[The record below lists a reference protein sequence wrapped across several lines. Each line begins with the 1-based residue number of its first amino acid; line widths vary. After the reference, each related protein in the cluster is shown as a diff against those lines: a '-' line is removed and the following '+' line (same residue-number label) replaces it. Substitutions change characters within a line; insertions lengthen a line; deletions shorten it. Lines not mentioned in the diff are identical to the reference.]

1 MLRWIKNVLYLS
13 GKELRSLFSDPV
25 LMVLIIYMFTMALIM
40 ISNAITTEVKNASVA
55 IIDNDHST
63 LSYRL
68 RDSLIAPYFKK
79 VDTIQYAEIDRL
91 MDTGAYTFVID
102 IPPDYQR
109 DMLAQRYPKI
119 QLLVDATAMTQA
131 HIGASYIN
139 QIFSGEINQLLK
151 KESATAFMPI
161 KSAVNILYNS
171 NYSSQWFTGALQLV
185 GNLNL
190 LTLLLVGAAV
200 IRERE
205 RGTIEHLLVMPV
217 SSSEIAV
224 SKILANGLVLLTV
237 SLLSLRFMVAGVLQ
251 VPLPEDAIPL
261 FALGAAA
268 FIFSISSLGL
278 MLAIFAPTMPQFG
291 LLCLPVH
298 IVMYLLSGTL
308 SPLENMPA
316 TAQWLTQFSP
326 TTIFGSFAQDVLFRG
341 AGLAMV
347 WDKIAKMAAIGSI
360 FLTIALI
367 QFKSMLSRQG

>member
-1 MLRWIKNVLYLS
+1 MLRWFKNVFYLS

-25 LMVLIIYMFTMALIM
+25 LIILIIYMFTLALLSIAT
-40 ISNAITTEVKNASVA
+40 AITTEVKNASVA
-55 IIDNDHST
+55 IIDHDHSA

-68 RDSLIAPYFKK
+68 RDSLLPPNFKQ
-79 VDTIQYAEIDRL
+79 VDTITYHEIDRL

-102 IPPDYQR
+102 IPPNYQR
-109 DMLAQRYPKI
+109 DMLAQRYPKV

-131 HIGASYIN
+131 NIGASYISR
-139 QIFSGEINQLLK
+139 IFNGEINQFLK
-151 KESATAFMPI
+151 KQDDTAFIPI

-171 NYSSQWFTGALQLV
+171 NYSSKWFMGALQLV

-190 LTLLLVGAAV
+190 LTLLLVGAAI

-217 SSSEIAV
+217 GSSEIAV

-237 SLLSLRFMVAGVLQ
+237 TLLSLRFVVGDILK
-251 VPLPEDAIPL
+251 VPLPDNAMPL
-261 FALGAAA
+261 FGLGAAA
-268 FIFSISSLGL
+268 FIFSISSLGI

-291 LLCLPVH
+291 LLCLPVYV
-298 IVMYLLSGTL
+298 VMYLLSGTL
-308 SPLENMPA
+308 SPLENMPE
-316 TAQWLTQFSP
+316 TVQHLTQFSP

-341 AGLAMV
+341 AGLDMV
-347 WDKIAKMAAIGSI
+347 WDKIAKMTAIGSV
-360 FLTIALI
+360 FLAIALV